1 MRGLALG
8 VLLVMPSMC
17 GYTWP
22 DWLDA
27 IIREEAVQNDV
38 PLDLAYTYVAAESG
52 FDPTIVAAEAAGGY
66 SYGLLQLYD
75 HGQGA
80 GYPPSV
86 LLDPRR
92 NLQIGLPYIAAA
104 FRQTWSPT
112 IAPFEFIYL
121 VSIRSGHPGEVP
133 RDDYRILKIARI
145 WACFFPAAGVSGPL
159 GAPGTTETRPGPGIA
174 LAGAMALPLL
184 VTLFPGGIL
193 RILLPGINPI
203 ASFQSQ
209 LAVLTPGG
217 FQRRIEAAAD
227 PRRAFVRGPLAKILV
242 ARRRLPP
249 RHRFPRR
256 A

>member
-1 MRGLALG
+1 VTGLVLG
-8 VLLVMPSMC
+8 VLLTMPSMC
-17 GYTWP
+17 GYTWS
-22 DWLDA
+22 DALDT
-27 IIREEAVQNDV
+27 IIREEAVRTGV
-38 PLDLAYTYVAAESG
+38 PLDLAYTFIAAESG
-52 FDPTIVAAEAAGGY
+52 FDPGAHRLTDLEDSV
-66 SYGLLQLYD
+66 GLLQLNRKR
-75 HGQGA
+75 GQGT
-80 GYPPSV
+80 GYSV
-86 LLDPRR
+86 EELKDPRR

-174 LAGAMALPLL
+174 LAGAMAPPLL

-193 RILLPGINPI
+193 RTLLPGINPI

-227 PRRAFVRGPLAKILV
+227 PRRAFVRGPLARILV
-242 ARRRLPP
+242 SRRRLPP

>member
-1 MRGLALG
+1 VTGLVRG
-8 VLLVMPSMC
+8 VLLIMPSMC
-17 GYTWP
+17 GYTWS
-22 DWLDA
+22 DALDT
-27 IIREEAVQNDV
+27 IIREEAVRTGV
-38 PLDLAYTYVAAESG
+38 PLDLAYTFIAAESG
-52 FDPTIVAAEAAGGY
+52 FDAGAVAAEAAGGY